1 MDTKE
6 LENNLKI
13 TAENFNSEL
22 SAIRT
27 NRPSPKMVEDIEV
40 EVYEQKTPIKQLG
53 SISIVP
59 PREIVI
65 TLWDGSAVA
74 PTAKG
79 LETGNYGFNPQVRG
93 NSIHINLPPLSQ
105 ERREELKKLA
115 HSIAEKARIQIRTHR
130 DHANKAVD
138 KGEGSE
144 DEQKRAKKG
153 SRTFRIITTH
163 NAGMPETTSVVGEDF
178 NLRSISYI
186 LFACIFYA

>member
-13 TAENFNSEL
+13 VAEYFNSEI

-27 NRPSPKMVEDIEV
+27 NRPSPRMVEDIQV
-40 EVYEQKTPIKQLG
+40 DVYEQKTPIKQLG

-65 TLWDGSAVA
+65 TLWDANAVA

-79 LETGNYGFNPQVRG
+79 LEIGNYGFNPQIRG
-93 NSIHINLPPLSQ
+93 HSIHLNLPPLSQ

-115 HSIAEKARIQIRTHR
+115 GSIAEKARIQIRSHR
-130 DHANKAVD
+130 DHANKTIVKED
-138 KGEGSE
+138 GSE
-144 DEQKRAKKG
+144 DEKERTKKQVQEMIDKANKEIEESLAKKEAEL
-153 SRTFRIITTH
+153 S
-163 NAGMPETTSVVGEDF
+163 E
-178 NLRSISYI
+178 
-186 LFACIFYA
+186 

>member
-1 MDTKE
+1 MDNITKE

-13 TAENFNSEL
+13 VSENFNSEL

-27 NRPSPKMVEDIEV
+27 NRPNSKMVEDIQV
-40 EVYEQKTPIKQLG
+40 DVYEQKTPIKQLG

-65 TLWDGSAVA
+65 TLWDGNAVA

-79 LETGNYGFNPQVRG
+79 LEAGNYGFNPQVRG

-115 HSIAEKARIQIRTHR
+115 GSIAEKARIQIRTHR
-130 DHANKAVD
+130 DHANKAIVKED
-138 KGEGSE
+138 GSE
-144 DEQKRAKKG
+144 DDQERAKKEVQEMIDKANKEIEE
-153 SRTFRIITTH
+153 SLTKKE
-163 NAGMPETTSVVGEDF
+163 AELSE
-178 NLRSISYI
+178 
-186 LFACIFYA
+186 